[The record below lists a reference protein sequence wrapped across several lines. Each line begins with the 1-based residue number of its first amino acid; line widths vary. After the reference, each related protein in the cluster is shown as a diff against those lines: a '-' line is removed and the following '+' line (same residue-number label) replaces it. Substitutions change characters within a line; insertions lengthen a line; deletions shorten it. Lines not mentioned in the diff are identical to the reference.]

1 MTIAE
6 VVPTLKETELAQEQE
21 VVLDRSWCLADESGL
36 ADVAAKYA
44 EQFGIGVSDQTN
56 RFELLR
62 DEELA
67 EEEYLIAIAPGDIE
81 VKASSRR
88 GFLHALATL
97 NQLRNGPV
105 LPVGSIRDYPRLPL
119 RGLHFMFE
127 SVKQLR
133 FEDAMRLI
141 ESAAKHKLNAILME
155 FGDRFPFEGE
165 HSVITSPSALTAS
178 ELTELL
184 DHARD
189 LGIQVIPLLQSLGHL
204 NYLLRHDEY
213 AHIREE
219 DEVRAQM
226 CPLNES
232 SFVLWTELAE
242 QVLEFFPD
250 CTLMHI
256 GADETRQL
264 GECPRC
270 AVEVESSGKGL
281 LYTRHI
287 NKVCAWLADRGIAPM
302 LWDDILCA
310 HPETM
315 DHLHEA
321 AQIMYWDYWTTCDP
335 SPLLVARGSGSV
347 CYDERW
353 DDEWAGELSEV
364 TRKALDR
371 FARPV
376 RLDRD
381 LTDEYLAIYR
391 DYLGDQLPKHV
402 RAFPYLEYYQDRGRT
417 VFGGPTCAGNHSS
430 WHTLPDLPRYGENI
444 KTFADRCIEADAAGL
459 ITTAWYNLTPET
471 LHFGIIATAEFTW

>member
-6 VVPTLKETELAQEQE
+6 VVPTLKETELSEDQE
-21 VVLDRSWCLADESGL
+21 VVLDRSWSLADESGF
-36 ADVAAKYA
+36 ADVATRFSEAL
-44 EQFGIGVSDQTN
+44 GIGASEAPN
-56 RFELLR
+56 RFALLR

-67 EEEYLIAIAPGDIE
+67 KEEYTINIAPRDIE
-81 VKASSRR
+81 VKASSRS
-88 GFLHALATL
+88 GFLHALSTL
-97 NQLRNGPV
+97 DQLRNGPV
-105 LPVGSIRDYPRLPL
+105 LPVGEIRDYPRLPL
-119 RGLHFMFE
+119 RGLQLMFE

-133 FEDAMRLI
+133 FEDTMRLL

-165 HSVITSPSALTAS
+165 HSVIASPSALTRP

-184 DHARD
+184 DHAQD
-189 LGIQVIPLLQSLGHL
+189 LGVQVVPLLQSLGHL
-204 NYLLRHDEY
+204 NYVLRHEEY
-213 AHIREE
+213 ADIREE

-226 CPLNES
+226 CPLNER

-270 AVEVESSGKGL
+270 AAEVESSGKGV

-302 LWDDILCA
+302 LWDDILCT

-353 DDEWAGELSEV
+353 DAEWAAELSDV
-364 TRKALDR
+364 TRHTLDH

-381 LTDEYLAIYR
+381 LTDQYLAAYR
-391 DYLGDQLPKHV
+391 DYLGDELPKYV

-417 VFGGPTCAGNHSS
+417 VFGGPTCSGNRSR
-430 WHTLPDLPRYGENI
+430 WHTLPDLPRFGENI
-444 KTFADRCIEADAAGL
+444 KTFADRCIEAEAAGL
-459 ITTAWYNLTPET
+459 ITTAWYNHSPEL
-471 LHFGIIATAEFTW
+471 LHYGIITTAEFTW